1 MIPLQKNDA
10 MRRLTFFLVS
20 TDHLSERLWFRDDE
34 DFKVGMNYVA
44 ILAVA
49 YNVRI
54 LAFILMSNHVHF
66 VLEGTLEEVSA
77 FIKEFKRR
85 YSKYYQQKYGV
96 REFLRKNG
104 VDITPVWLDGES
116 MERAIAYV
124 QMNCVA
130 ANICAHPSQY
140 RWGTGSVFFSADKP
154 VGTPLGSLSRRAQI
168 RALKSNDLLPQ
179 SFCLT
184 ETGFVDPASYV
195 DCSFVEQLFR
205 TPNRYNFKLQNSSKA
220 KIRLQESTM
229 PTFRDQSILAATPDL
244 IRSLFRKNSLQ
255 ELSREEKGEL
265 LKQLRF
271 RFSAD
276 VAQLSR
282 ILEIPY
288 KDAVSLLDSI

>member
-1 MIPLQKNDA
+1 
-10 MRRLTFFLVS
+10 MRKLSYYLVS

-44 ILAVA
+44 ILAVSS
-49 YNVRI
+49 NVRV

-66 VLEGTLEEVSA
+66 VLEGTLEDVSA
-77 FIKEFKRR
+77 FVTEFKRR
-85 YSKYYQQKYGV
+85 YSKYYQRKYGI

-140 RWGTGSVFFSADKP
+140 PWGTGSLFFNANKP
-154 VGTPLGSLSRRAQI
+154 AGTSLVSLSRRAQI
-168 RALKSNDLLPQ
+168 RALKSNDRLPQ
-179 SFCLT
+179 SFSLT
-184 ETGFVDPASYV
+184 DAGYVDPASYV
-195 DCSFVEQLFR
+195 DYSFVEQLFR
-205 TPNRYNFKLQNSSKA
+205 SPNRYNLKILNSSKA
-220 KIRLQESTM
+220 KIRLQESAM
-229 PTFRDQSILAATPDL
+229 PAFRDQSILAATPDL
-244 IRSLFRKNSLQ
+244 VRSLFRKYSLQ
-255 ELSREEKGEL
+255 ELSRDEKGAL

-282 ILEIPY
+282 VLEIPY
-288 KDAVSLLDSI
+288 EEAARLLDSF